1 MIARGSLEADGGES
15 GEGIAHGSQTSLG
28 GRVRARPVMNDR
40 LDEADIA
47 AVASPPA
54 PAPRGLVRLSGDGVL
69 ALLDAALEAPC
80 PRRRGVSTAR
90 IRPIAA
96 LGAPLPAVLLVM
108 PAPASFTG
116 EDAAELAVPG
126 NPWLLAAVVD
136 GLIERSR
143 SKGGDLRRAHPGEF
157 AARAFLRGRIDLSR
171 AEGLA
176 ASIAARTDA
185 ELAAARSLREG
196 ALAREGEA
204 AADAVGELLGLLEAG
219 IDFADEEDVVAIS
232 ARALAEGLAAVG
244 SRLRRLLDRSIG
256 LESIGASPRVVL
268 AGPPNAGKS
277 SLFNALLGTR
287 RTVTAPVAGTTRD
300 AVAAP
305 LVLEDDLG
313 AVEVLLV
320 DVAGEEEGA
329 GAGSPMEAAM
339 RRRAASERARATV
352 VLRCHPPEAGE
363 VPQAVAGEILVL
375 TKSDLLRRRD
385 APAGSIAASA
395 ATAEGIPDL
404 RRAIAKAAADG
415 NLGTSGAAELALS
428 ERHRAAIARAAS
440 LLAEA
445 EAIARSSEGDAP
457 RDQEIVASLLREA
470 LDALGTIGGRLE
482 PDEVLGRIFA
492 RFCIGK

>member
-1 MIARGSLEADGGES
+1 MHE
-15 GEGIAHGSQTSLG
+15 
-28 GRVRARPVMNDR
+28 R

-47 AVASPPA
+47 AVASPPDR
-54 PAPRGLVRLSGDGVL
+54 APRGLVRLSGEGVL
-69 ALLDAALEAPC
+69 ALLDAALESPC

-90 IRPIAA
+90 LRPLAA

-108 PAPASFTG
+108 PSPASFTG
-116 EDAAELAVPG
+116 EDAAELAIPG

-143 SKGGDLRRAHPGEF
+143 SIGGDLRRAHPGEF

-204 AADAVGELLGLLEAG
+204 AADALAALLGLLEAG

-232 ARALAEGLAAVG
+232 AGALAEGLAATR
-244 SRLRRLLDRSIG
+244 SRLRQLIDRSIG
-256 LESIGASPRVVL
+256 LESIGGAPRVVL

-287 RTVTAPVAGTTRD
+287 RTVTSPVAGTTRD
-300 AVAAP
+300 AVVAP
-305 LVLEDDLG
+305 LLLEGAPG
-313 AVEVLLV
+313 AVEAVLV
-320 DVAGEEEGA
+320 DLVDLAGEEEPRPA
-329 GAGSPMEAAM
+329 SPIDDAM
-339 RRRAASERARATV
+339 QRRAAAERARATV
-352 VLRCHPPEAGE
+352 VLRCHPPEAGAARSAE
-363 VPQAVAGEILVL
+363 AGEILVL
-375 TKSDLLRRRD
+375 TKSDLARAHD
-385 APAGSIAASA
+385 APAGSIPASA
-395 ATAEGIPDL
+395 ATGQGLGEL
-404 RRAIAKAAADG
+404 RRAIAEAVIRG
-415 NLGTSGAAELALS
+415 GLGSSGGAELALS
-428 ERHRAAIARAAS
+428 ERHRAAISRAAS

-445 EAIARSSEGDAP
+445 EALVRASEGEAP
-457 RDQEIVASLLREA
+457 RDQELVASLLREA